1 MALESDASVD
11 DIEGVQDRDG
21 DTRPA
26 ANADEQAET
35 NRRLGNHDGLTQF
48 VYQTDGTDAE
58 ALDAESVPDGV
69 TVLVEYKQ
77 GNDGSVYLGDESTQE
92 SPLTAV
98 GQSLEFGVTDT
109 SIIHVRTPTAGDG
122 VVVTFEGGDA

>member
-1 MALESDASVD
+1 MSLETDTQV
-11 DIEGVQDRDG
+11 EQVRQVQNENGDLVSPADG
-21 DTRPA
+21 EKQKEIND
-26 ANADEQAET
+26 
-35 NRRLGNHDGLTQF
+35 RLGNHDGLTQF

-77 GNDGSVYLGDESTQE
+77 GNDGSVYVGDESTQE

-109 SIIHVRTPTAGDG
+109 SIIHIRTPTAGDG
-122 VVVTFEGGDA
+122 VVVTFEGDA